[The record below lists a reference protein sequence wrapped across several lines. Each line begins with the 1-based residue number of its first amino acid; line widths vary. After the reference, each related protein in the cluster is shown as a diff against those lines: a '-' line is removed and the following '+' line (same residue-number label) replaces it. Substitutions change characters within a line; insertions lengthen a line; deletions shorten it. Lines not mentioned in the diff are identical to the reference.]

1 MSDPI
6 LVVDLERFEHGDRQA
21 RLAVVDGVRRSL
33 ETGFVFV
40 RHDLPDGLL
49 DRAYAHLEDFFE
61 LDAARKA
68 RFVVPQSKG
77 QTGYTG
83 MMVETAAG
91 AEHADLKEMLNWGQ
105 VLPEAHPLRRRYPHR
120 YMERVFDDESVPG
133 TSDVLGALHDALFDL
148 QRRFLVIVAQGLGA
162 HDAFFDDMLVDGPT
176 LTRAIHYPPMTD
188 ATHEDMV
195 WAGAHGDIN
204 LVTALPRATARG
216 LQVRVDDAWVDAI
229 APDDCA
235 ILNTGLMME
244 RLTNGQIA
252 TGWHRV
258 VADPAQQG
266 SRLSVVQFCHPT
278 PRTILVP
285 LASCI
290 DAQHPQRF
298 GAVSA
303 GEWLDQV
310 LFDIHLD
317 GES

>member
-6 LVVDLERFEHGDRQA
+6 LVVDLERFERGDR
-21 RLAVVDGVRRSL
+21 RVRTSVVDGVRRSL
-33 ETGFVFV
+33 ETGFIYL
-40 RHDLPDGLL
+40 RHDLPAGLL
-49 DRAYAHLEDFFE
+49 DRAYEN
-61 LDAARKA
+61 LDAFFALDDDAKRA
-68 RFVVPQSKG
+68 CSVPESKG

-91 AEHADLKEMLNWGQ
+91 AEQPDLKEMLNWGK
-105 VLPEAHPLRRRYPHR
+105 VLPATHPLRRAYPHR
-120 YMERVFDDESVPG
+120 YMERVFAESQVPG
-133 TSDVLGALHDALFDL
+133 SGDVLGQLHDALFDL
-148 QRRFLVIVAQGLGA
+148 QRRFLRIVALGLGA
-162 HDAFFDDMLVDGPT
+162 HADFFDDMLLDGPT
-176 LTRAIHYPPMTD
+176 LTRAIHYPPMVT
-188 ATHEDMV
+188 APHEEME

-216 LQVRVDDAWVDAI
+216 LQVRVDDAWIDAI

-244 RLTNGQIA
+244 RLTNGRIP

-258 VADPAQQG
+258 VADPQQQG
-266 SRLSVVQFCHPT
+266 GRLSVVQFCHPT

-290 DAQHPQRF
+290 GPEAPQRY
-298 GAVSA
+298 GAVTA

-310 LFDIHLD
+310 LFDINLD
-317 GES
+317 EGA